1 MGIFDKLKLL
11 PGAGKFTSSSPHHHS
26 HLPPLDHDTL
36 AGYGTPAGMGASG
49 GAKDVERTSRA
60 TISAQVGAA
69 DPRRTHTGRI
79 PAELITP
86 VAVTEHQRRTVAM
99 AVSVLLQYPDENFH
113 DTVTAVE
120 QHVEDLPQAISE
132 DFREFFSWA
141 YSASLR
147 DVEEHYVETF
157 DQRRR
162 CSLFLSYYAVGDTR
176 QRGMAILAFGEQ
188 LRSLGFDFDENDE
201 LPDHLCVVLEALGL
215 SEGSS
220 HEQAVEFVA
229 SYRDGLEVLRAA
241 LEHTDSPYASLII
254 AVCRALPR
262 VDAEIAQK
270 YVDLIRTGPPAEVV
284 GIADL
289 PFPTVQPDDL

>member
-1 MGIFDKLKLL
+1 MGIFDKLKSL
-11 PGAGKFTSSSPHHHS
+11 PKPGKFSPSSAPHGHS
-26 HLPPLDHDTL
+26 LPLDHDTL

-60 TISAQVGAA
+60 TLSARVGAK

-79 PAELITP
+79 PMELISP
-86 VAVTEHQRRTVAM
+86 VPVTEYQRRTTAM
-99 AVSVLLQYPDENFH
+99 ATSLLLQYPYEGFH
-113 DTVTAVE
+113 DTVAAVHE
-120 QHVEDLPQAISE
+120 QIEDLPEEIAL
-132 DFREFFSWA
+132 DFREFFQWA
-141 YSASLR
+141 EAASVR

-176 QRGMAILAFGEQ
+176 QRGMAILAFGQQ
-188 LRSLGFDFDENDE
+188 LRALGFDFNENQE

-215 SEGSS
+215 SEGSA

-229 SYRDGLEVLRAA
+229 SYRDGLEVLRTA
-241 LEHTDSPYASLII
+241 LEHTGSPYVSLII
-254 AVCRALPR
+254 ALCRSLPQ
-262 VDAEIAQK
+262 VDADTTQK
-270 YVDLIRTGPPAEVV
+270 YMDLIRTGPPAEVV